1 MKELHHLPVILAENP
16 VVVKQTT
23 GGGLCVW
30 FPRGRVWRLAWSGPC
45 ADVLRCAVLTQ
56 SCPTLHGPMEC
67 SLPGSSARG
76 ILQARILEWVAMP
89 SSGGSSQPRDRTT
102 VSCTAGGF
110 WCYQGSPC
118 CFCDVKNVNTCGI
131 LYSIVV
137 HFILNRVKH

>member
-76 ILQARILEWVAMP
+76 ILQARRLGGVPFPPPGHLPHPGIEPTSLAPPALTNRFFTASATWEAMF
-89 SSGGSSQPRDRTT
+89 S
-102 VSCTAGGF
+102 
-110 WCYQGSPC
+110 
-118 CFCDVKNVNTCGI
+118 
-131 LYSIVV
+131 
-137 HFILNRVKH
+137 